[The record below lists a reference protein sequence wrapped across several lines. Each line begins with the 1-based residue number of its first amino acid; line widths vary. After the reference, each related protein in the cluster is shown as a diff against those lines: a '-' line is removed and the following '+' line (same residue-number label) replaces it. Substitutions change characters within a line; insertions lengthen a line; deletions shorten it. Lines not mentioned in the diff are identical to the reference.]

1 MPKRVFWPIALI
13 IMGLVFLASR
23 MELLPAEF
31 ANLWPI
37 LLIIIGLGGLLTS
50 DREEWLSDQG
60 GGARRRGGAPKQP
73 ASRAPARVASRKPVA
88 KTSRKR

>member
-1 MPKRVFWPIALI
+1 MPKRVFWPLALI

-23 MELLPAEF
+23 MQLLPIEF

-50 DREEWLSDQG
+50 DRDEWISDQG
-60 GGARRRGGAPKQP
+60 ASTTRRTKSPK
-73 ASRAPARVASRKPVA
+73 RPVA
-88 KTSRKR
+88 KTTARTGRKPAVKTARKR